1 MKKDAVMSFSLLS
14 IGLIIFF
21 VVITA
26 IEIYRYINRGL
37 NKSLLAFGS
46 SIISIIL
53 SIVLSP
59 AISGTIVT
67 VIFSA
72 IVEKN
77 PSYVSAVK
85 LFPSVGT
92 ILIVACTALL
102 NTLMFVIM
110 FFVFRRLS
118 RIVINLACRTII
130 RKNSSDP
137 GYAKEKEAWYE
148 KYDKVISGI
157 IGGLSSFLICM
168 LTISPLMGTVE
179 TVVKVADVA
188 EASSPGILSKYAIGD
203 ERISNLIDWTNG
215 DDVTCKIQFVTPA
228 RSSSADVGEY
238 MIECPD
244 DIIIQIFD
252 SEGNDITEDF

>member
-1 MKKDAVMSFSLLS
+1 METQFPS
-14 IGLIIFF
+14 IGTVLCITFTSFF
-21 VVITA
+21 
-26 IEIYRYINRGL
+26 
-37 NKSLLAFGS
+37 
-46 SIISIIL
+46 
-53 SIVLSP
+53 
-59 AISGTIVT
+59 
-67 VIFSA
+67 
-72 IVEKN
+72 
-77 PSYVSAVK
+77 
-85 LFPSVGT
+85 
-92 ILIVACTALL
+92 
-102 NTLMFVIM
+102 NTLLFVIM
-110 FFVFRRLS
+110 FFVFRRLC
-118 RIVINLACRTII
+118 RTVINLVCRAII
-130 RKNSSDP
+130 KKSSGYP

-168 LTISPLMGTVE
+168 LTISPLMGTAE